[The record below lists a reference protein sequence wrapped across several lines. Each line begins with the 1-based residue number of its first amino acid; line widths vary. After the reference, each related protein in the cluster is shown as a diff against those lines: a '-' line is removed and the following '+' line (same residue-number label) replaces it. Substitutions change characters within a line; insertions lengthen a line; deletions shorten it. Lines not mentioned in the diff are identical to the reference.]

1 MMYKKWAADVD
12 LREILSQID
21 ASNEDDDRLN
31 KETDETSNGSD
42 SNDRDDKH
50 VK

>member
-1 MMYKKWAADVD
+1 MYKKWAADVD
-12 LREILSQID
+12 LQEILSQID

-31 KETDETSNGSD
+31 KETYETSNEND
-42 SNDRDDKH
+42 SNDSDDKH